1 MRPLF
6 SILLFLACFGP
17 RGGRPAQNPA
27 LPVSGP
33 VLSDAEW
40 SSAVGKLEKS
50 VFDSAGWLKDAAG
63 EKDLLEKEIQSL
75 QDKTVDLREKIQKG
89 SNVFDEVQ
97 LKVLL
102 EKLQGELEKDSALRR
117 RWDERQKD
125 FEQQSLSLVS
135 LYNQRIEA
143 DMEAPETPG
152 TPGRMD
158 SRLDDLV
165 SLAKKRNQIQDLIR
179 QYRVKTPAENL
190 PAITSFETF
199 HSRNRDNLLLTLDLL
214 RDRIKDL
221 GDRLEKWSLE
231 RDELRDEIKLQG
243 KMQEF
248 LADIQRVNE
257 DSEFPRQNIPR
268 EEWEEV
274 MGPGRRGGLEARL
287 SELGKQ
293 MEEGR
298 RNLDRAKELAAK
310 VQEQMDAL
318 SERKGR

>member
-1 MRPLF
+1 MRPFF

-17 RGGRPAQNPA
+17 QRARPAQDPGPPA
-27 LPVSGP
+27 SGP

-40 SSAVGKLEKS
+40 KSAVGKLEKS

-63 EKDLLEKEIQSL
+63 EKTGLEKGIRTL
-75 QDKTVDLREKIQKG
+75 QDKTVELREKIQKG

-102 EKLQGELEKDSALRR
+102 EKLQGELEKDSDLRR

-143 DMEAPETPG
+143 DMEAPETSG

-158 SRLDDLV
+158 SRLDELV
-165 SLAKKRNQIQDLIR
+165 SLAKKRNQIQDLILR
-179 QYRVKTPAENL
+179 YRVKAPPENL
-190 PAITSFETF
+190 PSITAFETF
-199 HSRNRDNLLLTLDLL
+199 HSRNRDNLSLTLDLL

-231 RDELRDEIKLQG
+231 RDELRNEIKLQG

-268 EEWEEV
+268 EEWQEV
-274 MGPGRRGGLEARL
+274 VGPGRKGGLEARL
-287 SELGKQ
+287 SELGRQ
-293 MEEGR
+293 MEEGQK
-298 RNLDRAKELAAK
+298 NLDRARELAAK
-310 VQEQMDAL
+310 VQAQMDAL
-318 SERKGR
+318 SERNGK